1 MSEASQLKEFEAS
14 QLEETVEFAENPEPR
29 CPCILLLDTSSSMRG
44 APITALNEGLRA
56 FRDDLMQD
64 ALALRRVEVA
74 VVTFDSDVQL
84 VQDFVT
90 VDRFDPPTL
99 TAQGYTHMG
108 AAIHQA
114 LDIVQA
120 RKEQYRANG
129 VAYYRPWVFM
139 MTDGEPQDEPDE
151 VVEQAAQR
159 LKADETQN
167 RIAFFAVGVEK
178 ANMARLGTIVE
189 RAPLKLKGLNF
200 VDMFVWLSASMQAV
214 AQSQP
219 DDQLALPPPEWGTV

>member
-1 MSEASQLKEFEAS
+1 MSEAS

-29 CPCILLLDTSSSMRG
+29 CPCVLLLDTSSSMRG
-44 APITALNEGLRA
+44 APITGLNEGLRP

-64 ALALRRVEVA
+64 SLALRRVEVA
-74 VVTFDSDVQL
+74 VVTFDSDIQL

-114 LDIVQA
+114 LDMVQV
-120 RKEQYRANG
+120 RKEQYRTNG

-178 ANMARLGTIVE
+178 ANMARLRTIVE
-189 RAPLKLKGLNF
+189 RTPLKLKGLNF

-214 AQSQP
+214 AQSKP

>member
-1 MSEASQLKEFEAS
+1 MSEAS

-29 CPCILLLDTSSSMRG
+29 CPCVLLLDTSSSMRG
-44 APITALNEGLRA
+44 APITALNEGLRT

-64 ALALRRVEVA
+64 SLALRRVEVA
-74 VVTFDSDVQL
+74 VVTFDSDIQL

-114 LDIVQA
+114 LDMVQV
-120 RKEQYRANG
+120 RKEQYRTNG

-167 RIAFFAVGVEK
+167 RIAFFAVGVEN
-178 ANMARLGTIVE
+178 ANMARLRTIVE
-189 RAPLKLKGLNF
+189 RTPLKLKGLNF

-214 AQSQP
+214 AQSKP